1 MPRAGRRGS
10 GPTWNKK
17 CDSRAQKALTP
28 AWKSLTFP
36 HKNIAIMY
44 IERQNTRRPSAPPSV
59 TAAADLLAR
68 FYLDAASVR
77 LSGNQ
82 YLERLR
88 EGIDDHYQQ
97 LIDYSLPEDRVKRV
111 RDQQMTL
118 IEKHSAVFAD
128 RAKAGILVEAHG
140 DLRPEHV
147 CLTEPQNGPSWRS
160 GTWTTISARG
170 AGHGGKKRWIT

>member
-1 MPRAGRRGS
+1 MGSVIEAGGELRLGTEGIPVDWLVVMHRLPG
-10 GPTWNKK
+10 TAMLEK
-17 CDSRAQKALTP
+17 QI
-28 AWKSLTFP
+28 KS
-36 HKNIAIMY
+36 
-44 IERQNTRRPSAPPSV
+44 SAVEYQRV

-97 LIDYSLPEDRVKRV
+97 LIYSLPEDRVKRV

-128 RAKAGILVEAHG
+128 RAKAGILVE
-140 DLRPEHV
+140 EK
-147 CLTEPQNGPSWRS
+147 TEEKKHTEKNRKIRKNRRKQR
-160 GTWTTISARG
+160 TITAKSNQ
-170 AGHGGKKRWIT
+170 KCPNEKRRIKDT

>member
-1 MPRAGRRGS
+1 MIEAGGELRLGTEGIPVDWLVVMHRL
-10 GPTWNKK
+10 PETAMLEK
-17 CDSRAQKALTP
+17 QI
-28 AWKSLTFP
+28 KS
-36 HKNIAIMY
+36 
-44 IERQNTRRPSAPPSV
+44 SAVEYQRV

-160 GTWTTISARG
+160 GAWTTISARG

>member
-1 MPRAGRRGS
+1 MGTEGIPVDWLVVMHRLPETAMLE
-10 GPTWNKK
+10 K
-17 CDSRAQKALTP
+17 QI
-28 AWKSLTFP
+28 KS
-36 HKNIAIMY
+36 
-44 IERQNTRRPSAPPSV
+44 SAVEYQRV

-118 IEKHSAVFAD
+118 K
-128 RAKAGILVEAHG
+128 R
-140 DLRPEHV
+140 
-147 CLTEPQNGPSWRS
+147 TYQNTNRSWSS
-160 GTWTTISARG
+160 G
-170 AGHGGKKRWIT
+170 

>member
-1 MPRAGRRGS
+1 MSARTKTESSDNFSNRHV
-10 GPTWNKK
+10 GPTP
-17 CDSRAQKALTP
+17 DDVDE
-28 AWKSLTFP
+28 
-36 HKNIAIMY
+36 M
-44 IERQNTRRPSAPPSV
+44 
-59 TAAADLLAR
+59 LAR
-68 FYLDAASVR
+68 VGAASIDELIEQTIPASIR
-77 LSGNQ
+77 LEEPLAFPPAETEHG